1 MKHLKIGAAALFMVV
16 FSQAKSQS
24 TTFDKPDQPAKCKS
38 IREGKFLRANYPEE
52 IWYMTVKNNIQTE
65 YFNNGKDHIKST
77 LVFVDDCNYKAIVL
91 EKSDKTDPV
100 QIGDVFNNQIV
111 ETQDNSL
118 KIHSRIEKDQ
128 FEVVYIK
135 VKK

>member
-16 FSQAKSQS
+16 FSQVKSQS
-24 TTFDKPDQPAKCKS
+24 TIFDKPDQPAKCKS
-38 IREGKFLRANYPEE
+38 IRDGKFLRANYPEE

-91 EKSDKTDPV
+91 EKSDKDDPV
-100 QIGDVFNNQIV
+100 QIGDVFNNKIV

-118 KIHSRIEKDQ
+118 KIQSRIEKDQ
-128 FEVVYIK
+128 FEVIYIK